1 MKEKRFTLFW
11 KKLLIMDLGLIVI
24 LVRIFGMILGYL
36 TKKSSNDSIFPQN
49 TENGYPFFD
58 SINCDIS
65 NIIQILEND
74 ILNSTEI
81 NNTYKLNYESIV
93 NSFTS
98 NYCAFCDK
106 INICNENKKCFDELE
121 KKKINGDL
129 NFSDLYNINNDG
141 KMKISNI
148 IKLIQ
153 DKNEFYLNDNNKNK
167 VEIESYYKLFSGY
180 NSYLY
185 IKLYNQENKNNFDA
199 LKEITNYEE
208 KVNNLFY
215 TYSILLKAYTALF
228 PNKVLSSKTESINYI
243 NECLRENDDQFTN
256 KNSLLIKSEK
266 NKEILNN
273 IMTND
278 LLKIINCIPDFET
291 RFSYSLDINAI
302 KTTIFSLLNENN
314 NKIIV
319 AKNDKKIFNFFL
331 NEFSK
336 AIKSIFIA
344 DLKIRQKANI
354 FLKYQPYFIVI
365 FICISVGVL
374 IFINRYFIKN
384 REHYNQGSKILE
396 KYKRDRYNFMYNNK
410 HHQYMAKLKEMEE
423 KRKEEEK
430 KKNENINANGIN
442 NNNLDD
448 KDKCTKEE
456 IEYIEKLAKEHKEGD
471 FILAK

>member
-228 PNKVLSSKTESINYI
+228 PNS
-243 NECLRENDDQFTN
+243 
-256 KNSLLIKSEK
+256 
-266 NKEILNN
+266 
-273 IMTND
+273 
-278 LLKIINCIPDFET
+278 
-291 RFSYSLDINAI
+291 
-302 KTTIFSLLNENN
+302 
-314 NKIIV
+314 
-319 AKNDKKIFNFFL
+319 
-331 NEFSK
+331 
-336 AIKSIFIA
+336 
-344 DLKIRQKANI
+344 
-354 FLKYQPYFIVI
+354 
-365 FICISVGVL
+365 
-374 IFINRYFIKN
+374 
-384 REHYNQGSKILE
+384 
-396 KYKRDRYNFMYNNK
+396 
-410 HHQYMAKLKEMEE
+410 
-423 KRKEEEK
+423 
-430 KKNENINANGIN
+430 
-442 NNNLDD
+442 
-448 KDKCTKEE
+448 
-456 IEYIEKLAKEHKEGD
+456 
-471 FILAK
+471 

>member
-1 MKEKRFTLFW
+1 MLAFFAGRF
-11 KKLLIMDLGLIVI
+11 IP
-24 LVRIFGMILGYL
+24 
-36 TKKSSNDSIFPQN
+36 KSWINPDIFPYK
-49 TENGYPFFD
+49 TCRF
-58 SINCDIS
+58 
-65 NIIQILEND
+65 END
-74 ILNSTEI
+74 GRF
-81 NNTYKLNYESIV
+81 YEQFGVRKWQTKVLDMS
-93 NSFTS
+93 
-98 NYCAFCDK
+98 K
-106 INICNENKKCFDELE
+106 IFPKIIPQ
-121 KKKINGDL
+121 KKINGDL

-185 IKLYNQENKNNFDA
+185 IKLYNQENINNFDA

-430 KKNENINANGIN
+430 KKNENINANGVN